1 MERCLSESGDGKNE
15 RSKIMND
22 EHFEAMDRQL
32 KKYERLIDDQKLELA
47 TLIFWTRVAL
57 EAIEAGEEVD
67 SPIVEALRKLT
78 GEQ

>member
-1 MERCLSESGDGKNE
+1 
-15 RSKIMND
+15 MND